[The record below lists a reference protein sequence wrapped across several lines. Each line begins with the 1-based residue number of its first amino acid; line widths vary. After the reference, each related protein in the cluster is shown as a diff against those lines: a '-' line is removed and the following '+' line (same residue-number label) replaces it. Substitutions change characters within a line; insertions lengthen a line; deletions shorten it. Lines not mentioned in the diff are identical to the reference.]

1 MIRAIYRSLIG
12 IHPPEFREQFAEEM
26 LWIFDECNR
35 REHLDL
41 LTDGFTSLVRQW
53 TLRSGLWKLGA
64 AAMVSA
70 LLILSCAYSLQA
82 SLDAALRRGNPEYF
96 REAQLRLLAKQK
108 AGPDLPS
115 GPQMATQA
123 GTTSAEIVKDAQ
135 AVDAIQGIVAA
146 LKAHPLVAIGEDH
159 WLLQPGE
166 FYVQLIRSKDFQ
178 ETVQDIVVE
187 FASRNN
193 QAMLDKYVSGADVPQ
208 SDVKRIWR
216 DTTKVASWESPIYA
230 NWLAVIRQVNQGLPP
245 SHRLRVLAGDTS
257 IEWSQIHTHDEWAA
271 LGDNNVSFADV
282 ITKEVLAKNH
292 HALVVLGAG
301 HLTKGDE
308 RGETGNVTARIES
321 HYPGSTFVV
330 LLDYWGLLTPE
341 AQNEIDAF
349 RPSVPA
355 VYVLAG
361 TTLGKTVDG
370 RGAPVSKHADALLYL
385 GPPTSFTMAFPAPGS
400 LDPAYLTEIDRRSMI
415 EWGEL
420 RARKF
425 LGPAAH

>member
-1 MIRAIYRSLIG
+1 
-12 IHPPEFREQFAEEM
+12 
-26 LWIFDECNR
+26 
-35 REHLDL
+35 
-41 LTDGFTSLVRQW
+41 
-53 TLRSGLWKLGA
+53 
-64 AAMVSA
+64 
-70 LLILSCAYSLQA
+70 
-82 SLDAALRRGNPEYF
+82 
-96 REAQLRLLAKQK
+96 
-108 AGPDLPS
+108 
-115 GPQMATQA
+115 
-123 GTTSAEIVKDAQ
+123 
-135 AVDAIQGIVAA
+135 
-146 LKAHPLVAIGEDH
+146 
-159 WLLQPGE
+159 
-166 FYVQLIRSKDFQ
+166 
-178 ETVQDIVVE
+178 
-187 FASRNN
+187 
-193 QAMLDKYVSGADVPQ
+193 
-208 SDVKRIWR
+208 
-216 DTTKVASWESPIYA
+216 
-230 NWLAVIRQVNQGLPP
+230 
-245 SHRLRVLAGDTS
+245 VLAGDTS

-282 ITKEVLAKNH
+282 ITKEVLAKKH

-301 HLTKGDE
+301 HLTKSDE
-308 RGETGNVTARIES
+308 RGETGNVTARVES

-361 TTLGKTVDG
+361 TTLGNTVDG
-370 RGAPVSKHADALLYL
+370 PGAPLSKHADALLYL